1 MHCSAGWLT
10 GGTHLP
16 LRSAFAMSCCTCD
29 SACSCAAC
37 CAKTSAAARSRW
49 RRVRFGTADV
59 RGSIG
64 CKSTT
69 RRTRCASARILL
81 PVELLLLFAARLRLD
96 GERCRRPRDQ
106 PGDADRIA
114 RLLAVT
120 VAAFF
125 DAAQG
130 LVDFLEELP
139 LAVARAKLQRVL
151 LLDRRLVGR
160 IGLQFVLPQMLRG
173 EVRLLQQ
180 FPLRLEQALAEEREL
195 LGAHVLRRGGTQQL
209 GLGQAVLLRRLVLH
223 RLLLGRLLLGRLRRP
238 GHQLLYCFS
247 TKHCS
252 SPFINRSCGRF
263 LPMKTIVLERFSS
276 LPQER
281 PRSPPMSM
289 CTP

>member
-16 LRSAFAMSCCTCD
+16 LRSALAMSCCRCD

-37 CAKTSAAARSRW
+37 CSKTSAAARSRC

-59 RGSIG
+59 TGSIG
-64 CKSTT
+64 RKSTT
-69 RRTRCASARILL
+69 RRARCATGRILL
-81 PVELLLLFAARLRLD
+81 PVELLLLLAARLRLD

-106 PGDADRIA
+106 PRDADRLS
-114 RLLAVT
+114 RFLAVA
-120 VAAFF
+120 VAALL

-130 LVDFLEELP
+130 LVDFLQELP

-151 LLDRRLVGR
+151 FLDRCLVGR
-160 IGLQFVLPQMLRG
+160 VGLQFVLAQMLRG
-173 EVRLLQQ
+173 ETRLLQQ
-180 FPLRLEQALAEEREL
+180 FSLSLEQALAEEREL
-195 LGAHVLRRGGTQQL
+195 FGAHVLRRGGTQQL
-209 GLGQAVLLRRLVLH
+209 GLGQAVLLRRL
-223 RLLLGRLLLGRLRRP
+223 LLRYLLLGRLRHL
-238 GHQLLYCFS
+238 GYQLLYCFS

-252 SPFINRSCGRF
+252 NPFINRSCGRF

-276 LPQER
+276 LPQGR

>member
-16 LRSAFAMSCCTCD
+16 LRSAFAISCCRCD

-37 CAKTSAAARSRW
+37 CAKTSAAARSRC

-59 RGSIG
+59 TGSIG

-69 RRTRCASARILL
+69 RRARCATGRILL
-81 PVELLLLFAARLRLD
+81 PVELLLLLAARLRLD

-106 PGDADRIA
+106 PGDADWVA
-114 RLLAVT
+114 RLLAVA
-120 VAAFF
+120 VAALL
-125 DAAQG
+125 DTAQG

-139 LAVARAKLQRVL
+139 LAVARAELKRVL

-173 EVRLLQQ
+173 EIRLLQQ

-195 LGAHVLRRGGTQQL
+195 LGAHVLRRGGAQQL
-209 GLGQAVLLRRLVLH
+209 GLGQAVLLRRLLLH
-223 RLLLGRLLLGRLRRP
+223 RLLLRRLRRL

-252 SPFINRSCGRF
+252 NPFINRSCGRF
-263 LPMKTIVLERFSS
+263 FPMKTIVLERFSS
-276 LPQER
+276 LPQAR

>member
-16 LRSAFAMSCCTCD
+16 LRSAFAISCCRCD

-37 CAKTSAAARSRW
+37 CAKTSAAARSRC

-59 RGSIG
+59 TGSIG

-69 RRTRCASARILL
+69 RRARCATGRTLL
-81 PVELLLLFAARLRLD
+81 PVELLLLLASRLRLD

-106 PGDADRIA
+106 SGDADRLS
-114 RLLAVT
+114 RFLAVA
-120 VAAFF
+120 VAALL

-139 LAVARAKLQRVL
+139 LAVARAKLKRVL

-160 IGLQFVLPQMLRG
+160 IGLQFVLAQMLRG
-173 EVRLLQQ
+173 EIRLLQQ

-195 LGAHVLRRGGTQQL
+195 FRAHVLRRGGTQQL
-209 GLGQAVLLRRLVLH
+209 GLGQAVLLRRLVLRLVLR
-223 RLLLGRLLLGRLRRP
+223 RLLLRRLRRLA
-238 GHQLLYCFS
+238 HQLLYCLS

-252 SPFINRSCGRF
+252 NPFINRSCGRF
-263 LPMKTIVLERFSS
+263 LPMKSIVLERFSS
-276 LPQER
+276 LPQAR

>member
-1 MHCSAGWLT
+1 MKPLMTGLPDAGPSFPESVLKRGLNSQSGLNSQTLLT
-10 GGTHLP
+10 
-16 LRSAFAMSCCTCD
+16 
-29 SACSCAAC
+29 
-37 CAKTSAAARSRW
+37 
-49 RRVRFGTADV
+49 
-59 RGSIG
+59 
-64 CKSTT
+64 
-69 RRTRCASARILL
+69 LL
-81 PVELLLLFAARLRLD
+81 PVELLLLLAARLRLD
-96 GERCRRPRDQ
+96 RKRCRRPRDQ
-106 PGDADRIA
+106 PGDADRLA
-114 RLLAVT
+114 GLLAVT
-120 VAAFF
+120 VAALF

-151 LLDRRLVGR
+151 FLDRRLVGR

-173 EVRLLQQ
+173 EIRLFQQ

-195 LGAHVLRRGGTQQL
+195 FGAHVLRRGRAQQL
-209 GLGQAVLLRRLVLH
+209 GLGQSVPLCRLVLCRLVLCRLVLCRLVLRRLR
-223 RLLLGRLLLGRLRRP
+223 RL

-252 SPFINRSCGRF
+252 NPFINRSCGRF

-276 LPQER
+276 LPQTR

>member
-37 CAKTSAAARSRW
+37 WVNTSAAARSRW
-49 RRVRFGTADV
+49 RRVRFGTSDV
-59 RGSIG
+59 AGSIG
-64 CKSTT
+64 RKSTT
-69 RRTRCASARILL
+69 SLL
-81 PVELLLLFAARLRLD
+81 PVELLLLLAARLRLA
-96 GERCRRPRDQ
+96 GKRRRRPRDQ

-120 VAAFF
+120 VAALL

-151 LLDRRLVGR
+151 FLDRRLVGR

-173 EVRLLQQ
+173 EIRLLQQ

-195 LGAHVLRRGGTQQL
+195 FGAHVLRRGGTQQL
-209 GLGQAVLLRRLVLH
+209 GLGQAVLLRRL
-223 RLLLGRLLLGRLRRP
+223 LLRYLLLGRLRRL
-238 GHQLLYCFS
+238 GYQLLYCFS

-252 SPFINRSCGRF
+252 NPFINRSCGRF

-276 LPQER
+276 LPQAR

>member
-1 MHCSAGWLT
+1 MPAGRRGA
-10 GGTHLP
+10 GG
-16 LRSAFAMSCCTCD
+16 
-29 SACSCAAC
+29 
-37 CAKTSAAARSRW
+37 
-49 RRVRFGTADV
+49 V
-59 RGSIG
+59 G
-64 CKSTT
+64 CG
-69 RRTRCASARILL
+69 SARPTLQAASDASLLQSLL
-81 PVELLLLFAARLRLD
+81 PVELLLLLAARLRLD
-96 GERCRRPRDQ
+96 GERRRRPRDQ
-106 PGDADRIA
+106 PGDADWIA

-120 VAAFF
+120 VAALF

-160 IGLQFVLPQMLRG
+160 IGLQFVLAQVLRS
-173 EVRLLQQ
+173 EIRFFQQ
-180 FPLRLEQALAEEREL
+180 FPLRLKQALAEEREL
-195 LGAHVLRRGGTQQL
+195 LGAHVLRRGGTQQF
-209 GLGQAVLLRRLVLH
+209 GLGQAVLLRRLLLR
-223 RLLLGRLLLGRLRRP
+223 RLLLGRLVLGRLRRL

-252 SPFINRSCGRF
+252 NPFINKSCGRF

-276 LPQER
+276 LPQGR

>member
-37 CAKTSAAARSRW
+37 WVNTSAAARSRW
-49 RRVRFGTADV
+49 RRVRFGTSDV
-59 RGSIG
+59 AGSIG
-64 CKSTT
+64 RKSTT
-69 RRTRCASARILL
+69 SLL
-81 PVELLLLFAARLRLD
+81 PVELLLLLAARLRLD
-96 GERCRRPRDQ
+96 RKRCRRPRDQ
-106 PGDADRIA
+106 PGDADRLA
-114 RLLAVT
+114 GLLAVA
-120 VAAFF
+120 VAALF

-139 LAVARAKLQRVL
+139 LAVARAKLKRVL
-151 LLDRRLVGR
+151 FLDRRLVGR
-160 IGLQFVLPQMLRG
+160 IGLQLVLPQMLRG
-173 EVRLLQQ
+173 EIRLPQQ
-180 FPLRLEQALAEEREL
+180 FLLRLEQTLAEEREL
-195 LGAHVLRRGGTQQL
+195 LGAHVLRRGRAQQL
-209 GLGQAVLLRRLVLH
+209 GLGQAVLLRRLLLH
-223 RLLLGRLLLGRLRRP
+223 RLLLRRLRRL

-252 SPFINRSCGRF
+252 NPFMNRSCGRF

-276 LPQER
+276 LPQTR
-281 PRSPPMSM
+281 PRSPPMRM

>member
-37 CAKTSAAARSRW
+37 WVNTSAAARSRW
-49 RRVRFGTADV
+49 RRVRFGTSDV
-59 RGSIG
+59 AGSIG
-64 CKSTT
+64 RKSTT
-69 RRTRCASARILL
+69 SLL
-81 PVELLLLFAARLRLD
+81 PVELLLLLAARLRLD
-96 GERCRRPRDQ
+96 RKRRRRPRDQ

-120 VAAFF
+120 VAALF

-130 LVDFLEELP
+130 LVDFLEEFS

-173 EVRLLQQ
+173 EIRLLQQ

-195 LGAHVLRRGGTQQL
+195 FGAHVLRRGGTQQL
-209 GLGQAVLLRRLVLH
+209 GLGQAVLLRRLLLH
-223 RLLLGRLLLGRLRRP
+223 RLLLRRLRRL

-252 SPFINRSCGRF
+252 NPFMNKSCGRF
-263 LPMKTIVLERFSS
+263 FPMKTIVLERFSS
-276 LPQER
+276 LPQAR